1 MPCCCAPRSGEL
13 QQVIARA
20 LSQTPDQLTGRGFF
34 FAAKPRP
41 GVADDDSVVCGR
53 QFDTADTGRMDCLR
67 AINEAAHRLNDE
79 RRGRVLVT
87 VVTAS
92 PIDDQLL
99 SQINSQLSAAL
110 GKQAILQTRVNPE
123 LLGGLEVRIGDKV
136 YDGSLR
142 TRLEEIRQAAA
153 GASN

>member
-1 MPCCCAPRSGEL
+1 AS
-13 QQVIARA
+13 ARVPHA
-20 LSQTPDQLTGRGFF
+20 DKEQMLEKVLRGKVVGQLLDFL
-34 FAAKPRP
+34 K
-41 GVADDDSVVCGR
+41 VVSR
-53 QFDTADTGRMDCLR
+53 HGRMDCLR

-142 TRLEEIRQAAA
+142 TRLEKMRGDALNQAIERMRRNPDRLVKN
-153 GASN
+153 S